1 MILPRM
7 TIARRIERRRA
18 NPLGTIVLAAICL
31 VLGNALPAF
40 AAEAPLSPPQ
50 AALVRVI
57 FDPDASSIDQ
67 TALKELVAFAE
78 DFQRRSGR
86 LELRAYAGPP
96 HDTSSNARRL
106 ALKRALSVRRLLVSN
121 GVKAERIHVR
131 ALGGTSDSGPKD
143 RVDVKLFGGG

>member
-18 NPLGTIVLAAICL
+18 SPLVVIMLAVIWLVFGGT
-31 VLGNALPAF
+31 LPVP

-50 AALVRVI
+50 SALVRVV
-57 FDPDASSIDQ
+57 FDLDASSVKQ
-67 TALKELVAFAE
+67 TAREELVTFAE

-86 LELRAYAGPP
+86 LELRGYAGPP
-96 HDTSSNARRL
+96 YDTSSNARRL
-106 ALKRALSVRRLLVSN
+106 ALKRALAVRRVLISN

-131 ALGGTSDSGPKD
+131 ALGGTSDSGPQD
-143 RVDVKLFGGG
+143 RVDVKLFGG

>member
-1 MILPRM
+1 MILPHM

-18 NPLGTIVLAAICL
+18 SPPGAIMLAAIWL
-31 VLGNALPAF
+31 ILGIALPVS

-50 AALVRVI
+50 QALVRVV
-57 FDPDASSIDQ
+57 FDPDASSVKQ
-67 TALKELVAFAE
+67 TAREELVAFAE

-106 ALKRALSVRRLLVSN
+106 ALKRALSVRRVLVSN

-131 ALGGTSDSGPKD
+131 ALGGTSDSGPQD
-143 RVDVKLFGGG
+143 RVDVKLFGG

>member
-1 MILPRM
+1 M

-18 NPLGTIVLAAICL
+18 SPLGAIMLAAIWL

-50 AALVRVI
+50 PALVRVV
-57 FDPDASSIDQ
+57 FDPDTSSINK
-67 TALKELVAFAE
+67 TAREELVAFAE

-96 HDTSSNARRL
+96 HDISSNARRL
-106 ALKRALSVRRLLVSN
+106 ALKRALSVRRVLVSN

-131 ALGGTSDSGPKD
+131 ALGGTSDNGPQD
-143 RVDVKLFGGG
+143 RVDVKLFGG